1 MLCNQANS
9 VWFYCIVFIRIVALS
24 ANTQHYEYA
33 AMRILIV
40 YYLFRFS
47 DRLDFK
53 EMSLTSL
60 NSGIVPIV
68 RFNKISV
75 AISVN
80 YVRAFFYMDN
90 HNCQ

>member
-1 MLCNQANS
+1 M
-9 VWFYCIVFIRIVALS
+9 ALS